1 VRKSKV
7 DRVKALP
14 WTAVLQAAMVAVER
28 WRGLSQKDRDRLT
41 RLLRQSRGRVSTLSA
56 RERKELRRL
65 SGKLDIKGVGRQLLP
80 LLRGRS
86 MRRKR
91 RGWAVVQA

>member
-7 DRVKALP
+7 DRVKAVP
-14 WTAVLQAAMVAVER
+14 WAALLQGAMVAVDR
-28 WRGLSQKDRDRLT
+28 WRGLSEKDRARLT
-41 RLLRQSRGRVSTLSA
+41 RLLRQSRGRLSTLSA

-65 SGKLDIKGVGRQLLP
+65 SQKLDIKGAGRQLL
-80 LLRGRS
+80 LLRAKS

-91 RGWAVVQA
+91 R

>member
-14 WTAVLQAAMVAVER
+14 WAALLQGAMVAVDR
-28 WRGLSQKDRDRLT
+28 WRRLSERDRARFT
-41 RLLRQSRGRVSTLSA
+41 RLLRQSRGRLSTLSA

-65 SGKLDIKGVGRQLLP
+65 SQKLDIKGAGRQLL

-91 RGWAVVQA
+91 R